1 MTAFSPDREVRDSKD
16 FELVEPPQPY
26 DPTELSLELLIAN
39 NSAGEG
45 FSKIVLGCLAHLD
58 TYGIRLFCIRI

>member
-16 FELVEPPQPY
+16 FELVEPPQPD

-39 NSAGEG
+39 NSAG
-45 FSKIVLGCLAHLD
+45 
-58 TYGIRLFCIRI
+58 